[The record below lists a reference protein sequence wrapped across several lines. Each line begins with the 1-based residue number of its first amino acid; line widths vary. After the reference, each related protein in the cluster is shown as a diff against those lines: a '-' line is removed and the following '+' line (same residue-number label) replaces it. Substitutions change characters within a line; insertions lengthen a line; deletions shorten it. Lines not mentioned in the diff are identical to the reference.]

1 MLNPLNLIS
10 RLWKYKD
17 FVYGNVKREIQIRH
31 SSTAF
36 GMGWLVIHP
45 LIMIVL
51 YTVIFSRVMS
61 NKIDGGDD
69 PYSYSIFICIG
80 IINWTF
86 FTEITNKLVNVFL
99 SNANLIKKISFPKI
113 VLPVIVIVTGL
124 VNYLII
130 FAIFILFL
138 LVTGNF
144 PGWNILYCIPIL
156 MVLVTFSLGLGLYLG
171 IFNIFFRDIG
181 QIFGVVLQVWFW
193 VTPIVYPVSI
203 LPSIVQKIIY
213 LNPLSI
219 VFDAF
224 HDVFVFNRNPNWISL
239 FWVFIFSFLLCYGA
253 LRLFNNRIGEI
264 VDEL

>member
-1 MLNPLNLIS
+1 
-10 RLWKYKD
+10 
-17 FVYGNVKREIQIRH
+17 
-31 SSTAF
+31 
-36 GMGWLVIHP
+36 MGWLVIHP

-61 NKIDGGDD
+61 NKLDGGDS

-86 FTEITNKLVNVFL
+86 FTEVANKLVNVFL

-113 VLPVIVIVTGL
+113 VLPVIAVVTGL
-124 VNYLII
+124 VNYFII
-130 FAIFILFL
+130 FTIFIIFL
-138 LVTGNF
+138 LITSNF
-144 PGWNILYCIPIL
+144 PGWSILYCIPIL
-156 MVLVTFSLGLGLYLG
+156 IVQVTFVLGLGLYLG

-181 QIFGVVLQVWFW
+181 QIFGVILQVWFW
-193 VTPIVYPVSI
+193 LTPIVYPVSI
-203 LPSIVQKIIY
+203 LPAIVQKIIF

-219 VFDAF
+219 ILDAF
-224 HDVFVFNRNPNWISL
+224 HDVFVFNRAPNWVGLFLVFVFSL
-239 FWVFIFSFLLCYGA
+239 LLCTGA